1 VATIDRERLLLL
13 FLCCTKIKWRDK
25 KMPAGKHKSGRYRKI
40 FVKAPGG
47 KTKVQFRERK
57 PSKAVCGSCKKQ
69 LSGVPRE
76 RPAVLGKL
84 PKTQRRPERP
94 FGGVLCSKCMRAV
107 LKEEVR
113 EVSQ

>member
-1 VATIDRERLLLL
+1 
-13 FLCCTKIKWRDK
+13 LCCTKLNGEIN
-25 KMPAGKHKSGRYRKI
+25 KMPDGKHKSGRYRKI
-40 FVKAPGG
+40 FVKVPGG
-47 KTKVQFRERK
+47 NTKVHFRERK
-57 PSKAVCGSCKKQ
+57 PSKAVCGSCKKP

-84 PKTQRRPERP
+84 PKSQRRPERP

-113 EVSQ
+113 EALQ